1 MKRATTSV
9 MSNLVH
15 LSWATINAR
24 LNILASEEE
33 SAYYAWADEHLDA
46 PARRLPRDEARPNAA
61 DEEADARRDLSPPGV
76 LDQGWTPRSAGVHR
90 RSFLQPIAPTDPGAS
105 PRGDGA

>member
-15 LSWATINAR
+15 LSWSSINAR
-24 LNILASEEE
+24 LSILASEEE

-46 PARRLPRDEARPNAA
+46 LHADFLVTKPALTRPTKRPTLDE
-61 DEEADARRDLSPPGV
+61 
-76 LDQGWTPRSAGVHR
+76 
-90 RSFLQPIAPTDPGAS
+90 I
-105 PRGDGA
+105 

>member
-15 LSWATINAR
+15 LSWSSINAR
-24 LNILASEEE
+24 LNILASDEE

-46 PARRLPRDEARPNAA
+46 LHADFLATKPALTRPAKTATLDE
-61 DEEADARRDLSPPGV
+61 
-76 LDQGWTPRSAGVHR
+76 
-90 RSFLQPIAPTDPGAS
+90 I
-105 PRGDGA
+105 

>member
-15 LSWATINAR
+15 LSWSSINAR

-46 PARRLPRDEARPNAA
+46 LHADFPATKRAPARPARTLTLDE
-61 DEEADARRDLSPPGV
+61 
-76 LDQGWTPRSAGVHR
+76 
-90 RSFLQPIAPTDPGAS
+90 I
-105 PRGDGA
+105 